1 MVIYHVYLR
10 GIISVREERLW
21 LLFIVVQELL
31 KADLADIELK
41 KVIKNRYPWG
51 EYRSKKYE
59 GEIERISL
67 LSRFIISGNCEQSVY
82 KI

>member
-1 MVIYHVYLR
+1 
-10 GIISVREERLW
+10 
-21 LLFIVVQELL
+21 VQELL